1 MIERDIRRL
10 VAEAGLAAVNHGLF
24 AEAQAIRAALVDL
37 VPAPDLR
44 RLLEATILI
53 GLGELEEAA
62 RLLENDASVE
72 ADTLR
77 MLLPERRTKAVDFR
91 AAHLKPLARHT
102 HSRKDIR
109 HGH

>member
-1 MIERDIRRL
+1 METDIRRL

-24 AEAQAIRAALVDL
+24 PEARAILAALVDL
-37 VPAPDLR
+37 VPAPELR

-53 GLGELEEAA
+53 GLGESGKAA
-62 RLLENDASVE
+62 RLLENDTSAE

-77 MLLPERRTKAVDFR
+77 MLLSDKRANAADLRT
-91 AAHLKPLARHT
+91 AHFTQRISHP
-102 HSRKDIR
+102 HSREDIR

>member
-1 MIERDIRRL
+1 MESDIRRL
-10 VAEAGLAAVNHGLF
+10 VVQAGLAAVNHGLF

-62 RLLENDASVE
+62 HLLENDASAE
-72 ADTLR
+72 AGTLR
-77 MLLPERRTKAVDFR
+77 LLLPEKRAGAVDPR
-91 AAHLKPLARHT
+91 AVHFAPLTRHT